1 MQSSKGTIG
10 NVVVIENGETGGLRL
25 SFELD
30 PQSESL
36 IEINAVLAFDNGPT
50 AETWVYRWT
59 A

>member
-1 MQSSKGTIG
+1 M
-10 NVVVIENGETGGLRL
+10 VVIENGETGGLRL